1 MNTEG
6 MLVISRIGVLVAAGA
21 LTLAA
26 CTNTNGTARPAP
38 ETTSTPTSA
47 GSPTTSSASNGALAD
62 TDPCALVTTGE
73 ATEIGTEGSPKRQ
86 QVGTADSCTWKKSG
100 AVVSVGIRTNLGL
113 AQTQASGGQI
123 ADISV
128 GGREAKQVSG
138 RSSGSCLVVL
148 GVSASS
154 RVDVT
159 VTPPATGGDACPL
172 ALAFAEKIEPK
183 LP

>member
-1 MNTEG
+1 MNTKG
-6 MLVISRIGVLVAAGA
+6 LLVTSRIAVLLAAGA

-26 CTNTNGTARPAP
+26 CSDTTGTARPTT
-38 ETTSTPTSA
+38 ETTSTPT
-47 GSPTTSSASNGALAD
+47 TTSSPTSSSPSNGSLAD
-62 TDPCALVTTGE
+62 TDPCTLLTTSE
-73 ATEIGTEGSPKRQ
+73 ATEIGTEGTPKRQ
-86 QVGTADSCTWKKSG
+86 QVGSADTCMWKKSG
-100 AVVSVGIRTNLGL
+100 AAVSVGIRTNLGL

-123 ADISV
+123 TDITV

-148 GVSASS
+148 GVSSSS

-159 VTPPATGGDACPL
+159 VTPPASGGDPCPL
-172 ALAFAEKIEPK
+172 ALAFAEKVEQK